1 MTNRQIME
9 EEDTSESSPFS
20 DELLQNS
27 FPKFAQQVPTIYKN
41 NQARSQLYPQKSKT
55 QQANY
60 QGGNFYKNY
69 QKHDPLGSN
78 FPNPNNKQ
86 EFNFNVLQNTN
97 QLAFNHQKTSIHVYK
112 EEGQPKKY
120 NLWNTEDQKKVIG
133 IIVDAEDFV
142 NNNLV
147 DMHLLL
153 NDLNFFP
160 NKKIT
165 VPHATKIKN
174 IFKKIFADP
183 RIKKIYSENFLSEVT
198 QNVIETLRMKY
209 NPKGHQTIQ
218 TTIKPTKKNT
228 NVQNYN
234 SLQTKK
240 IKLFQQNFNQA
251 DNSKKPTKKNKTEN
265 KIEEKNLYLTSLP
278 LVEDGNAN
286 QSEQENKQ
294 KRTLKHLTKEKEKLK
309 QKQIVNIS
317 TDQTDEEEKDTK
329 PRKKN
334 DVNEIETPKKDQEE
348 GLITSSKQRKNY
360 VHGIENIN
368 KDHEEEKKEVEN
380 KKKNYGNQNKKPE
393 NKQQEKVNEIKKK
406 ITEKEK
412 NQRKRKGYHQMKKK
426 KKEKRQKKDK
436 EKEKTKKKEKEKK
449 KRKERERK
457 RKKRTNITKENEKKE
472 KKIEKEKQKEKK
484 YKKNQIKQNKRK
496 TTGTEKIQKKKG
508 KNSFIDQSTQLLTPP
523 KTRNQNRNCYG
534 QKKLSFSDPSS
545 SSWSDLESEW
555 DESTSPVEDYA
566 DKLPVLSV
574 SSESSPITLANTPQ
588 KTKIPKLGTNTR
600 RSIKRINDD
609 IPFCWLCNNKR
620 DVENHNLECKKLFD
634 NATNKQC
641 KRIKKIMRENH
652 YHNMREAKDL

>member
-1 MTNRQIME
+1 
-9 EEDTSESSPFS
+9 
-20 DELLQNS
+20 
-27 FPKFAQQVPTIYKN
+27 
-41 NQARSQLYPQKSKT
+41 
-55 QQANY
+55 
-60 QGGNFYKNY
+60 
-69 QKHDPLGSN
+69 
-78 FPNPNNKQ
+78 
-86 EFNFNVLQNTN
+86 
-97 QLAFNHQKTSIHVYK
+97 
-112 EEGQPKKY
+112 
-120 NLWNTEDQKKVIG
+120 
-133 IIVDAEDFV
+133 
-142 NNNLV
+142 
-147 DMHLLL
+147 
-153 NDLNFFP
+153 
-160 NKKIT
+160 
-165 VPHATKIKN
+165 
-174 IFKKIFADP
+174 
-183 RIKKIYSENFLSEVT
+183 
-198 QNVIETLRMKY
+198 MKY

-329 PRKKN
+329 PRKKM
-334 DVNEIETPKKDQEE
+334 I
-348 GLITSSKQRKNY
+348 
-360 VHGIENIN
+360 
-368 KDHEEEKKEVEN
+368 
-380 KKKNYGNQNKKPE
+380 
-393 NKQQEKVNEIKKK
+393 
-406 ITEKEK
+406 
-412 NQRKRKGYHQMKKK
+412 
-426 KKEKRQKKDK
+426 
-436 EKEKTKKKEKEKK
+436 
-449 KRKERERK
+449 
-457 RKKRTNITKENEKKE
+457 
-472 KKIEKEKQKEKK
+472 
-484 YKKNQIKQNKRK
+484 
-496 TTGTEKIQKKKG
+496 
-508 KNSFIDQSTQLLTPP
+508 
-523 KTRNQNRNCYG
+523 
-534 QKKLSFSDPSS
+534 S

-652 YHNMREAKDL
+652 YHNMREAKRFIEIFQKKRRCRGATLRKLLTGEITTPTKTKLGSKGRNQKFRKLDTVLKNTVNNEIGNNFLKNPFYQSKKQVMISSEENFLLNCQEKIRNLLLKKLGVSQSNPTLTNQLNLYIDAYVNVVIDDVRNKKGFTLSQIILWLDDNNNPFNEEGQYFQKIKLKILTFFRNKNK